1 MCVHSFTLLLSR
13 CGFAIASKTI
23 LTLVVL
29 ALYLR
34 TALCGTEKVG
44 SLSKHDVDGIE
55 NVIYKDN
62 FAFLQSFFN
71 YSKSLC
77 LKHVS

>member
-1 MCVHSFTLLLSR
+1 MYVHSFTLLLSR

-34 TALCGTEKVG
+34 TALCGTEKLPSQVAVLG
-44 SLSKHDVDGIE
+44 TTTIT
-55 NVIYKDN
+55 
-62 FAFLQSFFN
+62 SF
-71 YSKSLC
+71 S
-77 LKHVS
+77 

>member
-1 MCVHSFTLLLSR
+1 MYIHSFTFFPSS

-34 TALCGTEKVG
+34 TALCGIEKLRSQVVVLG
-44 SLSKHDVDGIE
+44 TTFTIP
-55 NVIYKDN
+55 
-62 FAFLQSFFN
+62 SF
-71 YSKSLC
+71 S
-77 LKHVS
+77 